1 MAKEQQ
7 KQTTGATMSTQDKNI
22 IKVIKNQ
29 AQVIRVDRGYY
40 PHYSHKLGK
49 LSQGFT
55 VKPLKDGKPSTINES
70 ANPAALN
77 YLIIFITYESKKT
90 KTRGRGVWFPGSVS
104 LFLTQWNGATC
115 RAVKFTGGKWQ
126 VMGNLWRNTEAE
138 TLRKIGDRFY
148 LLTIGE
154 QYTPQDE
161 KLQEQRRNNRPNP
174 STAERL
180 RGAQPCQNEEET
192 QRGATYETKE
202 NGTRWG
208 LTYSRHYLDRSGYD
222 LTTTR
227 AALYR
232 RARELRKQRAADN
245 WNNTDHAETVRELE
259 QIAQTIKAAAVE
271 IFASSGDFYPL
282 EMAQKFRSAAQYVE
296 ETAEQIKG
304 GKVENVEDIT
314 KRIAHSRRLAK
325 KCAILKPLAND
336 RHAYGWTW
344 WELTDSG
351 ELVNTYTGRTSGD
364 YYDKITAQS
373 VGIFENQTQGAT
385 L

>member
-1 MAKEQQ
+1 MEK
-7 KQTTGATMSTQDKNI
+7 KQTTGATMSAQDANI
-22 IKVIKNQ
+22 IKVIKEQ
-29 AQVIRVDRGYY
+29 AQKIRVDRGYY

-49 LSQGFT
+49 LSAGFT
-55 VKPLKDGKPSTINES
+55 IKPLKDGKPTTINKS
-70 ANPAALN
+70 ADAAALN
-77 YLIIFITYESKKT
+77 YLIIFITHESKKT
-90 KTRGRGVWFPGSVS
+90 KAKRKGFGGLSS
-104 LFLTQWNGATC
+104 GFLMFTQWDGATC
-115 RAVKFTGGKWQ
+115 RPVAVTGED
-126 VMGNLWRNTEAE
+126 WRIVQRVWRVDDAE

-154 QYTPQDE
+154 QYSTQDKE
-161 KLQEQRRNNRPNP
+161 LQEQRRNNRPNP
-174 STAERL
+174 TTAERL
-180 RGAQPCQNEEET
+180 KGAQPCQNEEQT
-192 QRGATYETKE
+192 QRGARYETKE

-208 LTYSRHYLDRSGYD
+208 LTYSRHYLDASGYD

-232 RARELRKQRAADN
+232 RARELRKQRAADK
-245 WNNTDHAETVRELE
+245 WNSTDHAETVRELE

-271 IFASSGDFYPL
+271 IFANSGDFYPL
-282 EMAQKFRSAAQYVE
+282 KMAESFRNAAQYVK

-304 GKVENVEDIT
+304 GKIEDIEDIT
-314 KRIAHSRRLAK
+314 KRIAHSHRLAK
-325 KCAILKPLAND
+325 KCAILEPLAND

-351 ELVNTYTGRTSGD
+351 ELVNTYEGRTAGE

>member
-1 MAKEQQ
+1 MTNKE
-7 KQTTGATMSTQDKNI
+7 KTTGAAMTQQDKNI
-22 IKVIKNQ
+22 IAVIREQ
-29 AQVIRVDRGYY
+29 AQAVRVDRGYY

-77 YLIIFITYESKKT
+77 YLIIFITHKT
-90 KTRGRGVWFPGSVS
+90 KQEKARGRGLRFSGSVS
-104 LFLTQWNGATC
+104 LFLTQWNGSTC
-115 RAVKFTGGKWQ
+115 RAVDITGENWQ
-126 VMGNLWRNTEAE
+126 KLGRIWRNTDAE
-138 TLRKIGDRFY
+138 NMRKIGDRFY
-148 LLTIGE
+148 LLTIGA
-154 QYTPQDE
+154 QYTPQDKE
-161 KLQEQRRNNRPNP
+161 LKEQRRNNRPNP
-174 STAERL
+174 TTAERL
-180 RGAQPCQNEEET
+180 KGAQPCQNEEQN
-192 QRGATYETKE
+192 QRGARYETKE

-208 LTYSRHYLDRSGYD
+208 LTYSRHYLDASGYD

-227 AALYR
+227 AALSR
-232 RARELRKQRAADN
+232 RAQELRKQRAADK
-245 WNNTDHAETVRELE
+245 WNNTDHTETVRELE

-282 EMAQKFRSAAQYVE
+282 EMSKSFRNAAQYVE
-296 ETAEQIKG
+296 ITADQIKYN
-304 GKVENVEDIT
+304 KIESVEDI
-314 KRIAHSRRLAK
+314 KERIAHSRTLSK
-325 KCAILKPLAND
+325 KCAILEPLAND

-351 ELVNTYTGRTSGD
+351 ELVNTYKNRTAGD

-373 VGIFENQTQGAT
+373 VGLFENQTQGAT